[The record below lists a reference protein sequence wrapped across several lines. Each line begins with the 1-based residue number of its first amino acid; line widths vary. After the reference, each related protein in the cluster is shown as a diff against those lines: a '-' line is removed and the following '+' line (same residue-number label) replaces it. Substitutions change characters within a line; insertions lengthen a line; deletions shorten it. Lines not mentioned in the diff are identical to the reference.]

1 MGLFNKLKDILFED
15 EEVEEKEVKKEEKR
29 EKKEAVMEQVK
40 PIAEKIEPQRRVEN
54 PASVAPTREQ
64 SRVQTSSTN
73 SQQPKTNC
81 YNYNNTINE
90 RELFK
95 SDNTF
100 PFPDF
105 DEEEFSSSYS
115 RQQPQQRSKTT
126 TNVLEYE
133 KKKKI
138 EKKYDYG
145 RYERTETREVVEKKK
160 FKPSPIISPVYG
172 ILNEDYKIEDIKDK
186 TEEYASN
193 NLDFN
198 SVRKKA
204 FGDIEALE
212 EAEPKQ
218 TYYEETVTVKLK
230 ENEEEKKQKVKTI
243 DELLEDTA
251 DVEINLEKHNNRVK
265 PEPPKVTEDYEK
277 VDEDLEEIIEPKKSE
292 STNVELE
299 EDDDTLEND
308 LFDLIDSM
316 YDNRED
322 GDY

>member
-15 EEVEEKEVKKEEKR
+15 EEVEEKEVKKEEKK
-29 EKKEAVMEQVK
+29 ESKKVEATR
-40 PIAEKIEPQRRVEN
+40 PIAERIEPQRKIETPVE
-54 PASVAPTREQ
+54 PPVREQ
-64 SRVQTSSTN
+64 PRMSSSSTSSTSTATTSTKSYN
-73 SQQPKTNC
+73 
-81 YNYNNTINE
+81 NYNTVNE
-90 RELFK
+90 RDLFK

-105 DEEEFSSSYS
+105 DEEEFSSSMS
-115 RQQPQQRSKTT
+115 RQQQRSNKST

-186 TEEYASN
+186 TEEYANN

-204 FGDIEALE
+204 FGDIESLE
-212 EAEPKQ
+212 EEPKE
-218 TYYEETVTVKLK
+218 TFYEETVTVKLK
-230 ENEEEKKQKVKTI
+230 ENAEEKKQKVKTI

-251 DVEINLEKHNNRVK
+251 DVEINLDKKKPVK
-265 PEPPKVTEDYEK
+265 SEPKETVEDYEK
-277 VDEDLEEIIEPKKSE
+277 VDEDLEEIIENNKKE
-292 STNVELE
+292 VEDGVSVE
-299 EDDDTLEND
+299 DDDDTLEND

>member
-15 EEVEEKEVKKEEKR
+15 EEVEEKDIKKEEKK
-29 EKKEAVMEQVK
+29 EVKKVEPVK
-40 PIAEKIEPQRRVEN
+40 PIAEKIEPQRRVET
-54 PASVAPTREQ
+54 PAASPVREQ
-64 SRVQTSSTN
+64 TRVNTSSDFSSSSN
-73 SQQPKTNC
+73 SSNVSRS
-81 YNYNNTINE
+81 NYNTLNE
-90 RELFK
+90 RDLFK
-95 SDNTF
+95 SENTF

-105 DEEEFSSSYS
+105 DEEEFSSSVS
-115 RQQPQQRSKTT
+115 RQQQRSSKST

-186 TEEYASN
+186 TEEYANN

-204 FGDIEALE
+204 FGDIESLDE
-212 EAEPKQ
+212 QPKQ

-230 ENEEEKKQKVKTI
+230 ENDEEKKQKVKTI

-251 DVEINLEKHNNRVK
+251 DVEISLEKK
-265 PEPPKVTEDYEK
+265 TPEKVEKKETLDEYEK
-277 VDEDLEEIIEPKKSE
+277 VDEDLEEIIENNKKD
-292 STNVELE
+292 NIDDVE

>member
-1 MGLFNKLKDILFED
+1 MGLFGKIKDILFED
-15 EEVEEKEVKKEEKR
+15 EEVEEKEIKVKEEK
-29 EKKEAVMEQVK
+29 KEIKPEISK
-40 PIAEKIEPQRRVEN
+40 PIAEKIEPQKRIEPIEKRLIKE
-54 PASVAPTREQ
+54 E
-64 SRVQTSSTN
+64 
-73 SQQPKTNC
+73 PKV
-81 YNYNNTINE
+81 NNTNINRDFDNISE
-90 RELFK
+90 RDLFK
-95 SDNTF
+95 SENTF

-105 DEEEFSSSYS
+105 DEEEFSNSMS
-115 RQQPQQRSKTT
+115 RQQRKKTT

-138 EKKYDYG
+138 EKKFDFG
-145 RYERTETREVVEKKK
+145 RYERTETKEVVEKKK

-172 ILNEDYKIEDIKDK
+172 ILNEDYKVEDIKDV
-186 TEEYASN
+186 TDENRNN

-204 FGDIEALE
+204 FGEIEKLE
-212 EAEPKQ
+212 ETPKE

-230 ENEEEKKQKVKTI
+230 ENDEEKKQKVKTI

-251 DVEINLEKHNNRVK
+251 DVEIELDKEKDKRNNAQ
-265 PEPPKVTEDYEK
+265 DYEK
-277 VDEDLEEIIEPKKSE
+277 VEEDLEEIIEPKSHDDNKI
-292 STNVELE
+292 NE

-316 YDNRED
+316 YDSGED

>member
-15 EEVEEKEVKKEEKR
+15 EEIDEKEVKKKE
-29 EKKEAVMEQVK
+29 EKKEVK
-40 PIAEKIEPQRRVEN
+40 KPEIQRPIAEKIEPQRREREVVE
-54 PASVAPTREQ
+54 PVSREQ
-64 SRVQTSSTN
+64 TRVSTPVKEVSVSPSTSSR
-73 SQQPKTNC
+73 
-81 YNYNNTINE
+81 NYNTVNE
-90 RELFK
+90 RDLFK

-105 DEEEFSSSYS
+105 DEEEFSNSMS
-115 RQQPQQRSKTT
+115 RTQTKAKST

-138 EKKYDYG
+138 EKKYDFG

-160 FKPSPIISPVYG
+160 FRPSPIISPVYG

-193 NLDFN
+193 NLDYN

-204 FGDIEALE
+204 FSEVETLE
-212 EAEPKQ
+212 EPKE
-218 TYYEETVTVKLK
+218 TFYEETVTVKLK
-230 ENEEEKKQKVKTI
+230 ENAEEKKQKVKTI

-251 DVEINLEKHNNRVK
+251 DVEISLEKEKPTKVEKTNNIS
-265 PEPPKVTEDYEK
+265 EYTK
-277 VDEDLEEIIEPKKSE
+277 VDEDLEEITDNNKS
-292 STNVELE
+292 SNTNVQLDE
-299 EDDDTLEND
+299 DDTLEND

-316 YDNRED
+316 YDSRED

>member
-1 MGLFNKLKDILFED
+1 MGLFSKIKDILFEA
-15 EEVEEKEVKKEEKR
+15 EEVEEKDIPKKEVKREEKKEEV
-29 EKKEAVMEQVK
+29 AK
-40 PIAEKIEPQRRVEN
+40 PIAERIEPQKRPERVQEV
-54 PASVAPTREQ
+54 PSREQ
-64 SRVQTSSTN
+64 SRVSVSNSASSVAVEST
-73 SQQPKTNC
+73 PK
-81 YNYNNTINE
+81 YNTYNTVNE

-95 SDNTF
+95 SDNTS
-100 PFPDF
+100 PFLDF
-105 DEEEFSSSYS
+105 DEEEFSSSFS
-115 RQQPQQRSKTT
+115 RSVQRPKPS

-138 EKKYDYG
+138 EKKYDFG

-160 FKPSPIISPVYG
+160 FRPSPIISPVYG

-186 TEEYASN
+186 TEEYANN

-204 FGDIEALE
+204 FGDIETLDE
-212 EAEPKQ
+212 EPKQ
-218 TYYEETVTVKLK
+218 TFYEETVTVKLK
-230 ENEEEKKQKVKTI
+230 ENAEDKKQKVKTI

-251 DVEINLEKHNNRVK
+251 DVEISLDKNPQIKEDPLKDK
-265 PEPPKVTEDYEK
+265 KVNDYEK
-277 VDEDLEEIIEPKKSE
+277 VDEDLEEIIDTKKESSPK
-292 STNVELE
+292 LE
-299 EDDDTLEND
+299 EDDDDTLEND

>member
-1 MGLFNKLKDILFED
+1 MGLFSKIKDILFED
-15 EEVEEKEVKKEEKR
+15 EEVEEKEVTKKEEK
-29 EKKEAVMEQVK
+29 KETKVAEPIK
-40 PIAEKIEPQRRVEN
+40 PIAEKIEPQKRVDRVAEAYPREPSRSSISNSNNSSVAVEN
-54 PASVAPTREQ
+54 TK
-64 SRVQTSSTN
+64 SS
-73 SQQPKTNC
+73 
-81 YNYNNTINE
+81 YNTVNE

-95 SDNTF
+95 SENTF

-105 DEEEFSSSYS
+105 DEEEFSSSFS
-115 RQQPQQRSKTT
+115 RQQTKPKSS

-138 EKKYDYG
+138 EKKYDFG

-204 FGDIEALE
+204 FGEVETLE
-212 EAEPKQ
+212 EQPKE
-218 TYYEETVTVKLK
+218 TFYEETVTVKLK
-230 ENEEEKKQKVKTI
+230 ENAEEKKQKVKTI

-251 DVEINLEKHNNRVK
+251 DVEIKLDKK
-265 PEPPKVTEDYEK
+265 PPVEEPQKTTNDYEK
-277 VDEDLEEIIEPKKSE
+277 VDEDLEEIVDTKKDNSPK
-292 STNVELE
+292 LDE

-316 YDNRED
+316 YDEKK
-322 GDY
+322 GE

>member
-1 MGLFNKLKDILFED
+1 MGLFSKIKDILFED
-15 EEVEEKEVKKEEKR
+15 EEVEEKEVTKKEEK
-29 EKKEAVMEQVK
+29 KETKVAEPIK
-40 PIAEKIEPQRRVEN
+40 PIAEKIEPQKRVDRVAEAYPREPSRSSISNSNNSSVAVEN
-54 PASVAPTREQ
+54 TK
-64 SRVQTSSTN
+64 SS
-73 SQQPKTNC
+73 
-81 YNYNNTINE
+81 YNTVNE

-95 SDNTF
+95 SDNTS
-100 PFPDF
+100 PFLDF
-105 DEEEFSSSYS
+105 DEEEFSSSFS
-115 RQQPQQRSKTT
+115 RQTQKPKST

-186 TEEYASN
+186 TEEYANN

-204 FGDIEALE
+204 FGDIEILDE
-212 EAEPKQ
+212 QPKE
-218 TYYEETVTVKLK
+218 TFYEETVTVKLK
-230 ENEEEKKQKVKTI
+230 ENAEDKKQKVKTI

-251 DVEINLEKHNNRVK
+251 DVEISLDKK
-265 PEPPKVTEDYEK
+265 PQAKEEVIKENPISDYEK
-277 VDEDLEEIIEPKKSE
+277 VDEDLEEIIDNNKKDNSPK
-292 STNVELE
+292 LE

>member
-1 MGLFNKLKDILFED
+1 MGLFNKIKDILFED
-15 EEVEEKEVKKEEKR
+15 EEVEETETVKVNNEKKEVKPEVKR
-29 EKKEAVMEQVK
+29 
-40 PIAEKIEPQRRVEN
+40 PIAEKIEPQRRPEVRPEVVREPIRETQQYRE
-54 PASVAPTREQ
+54 PAYEPPKVTRE
-64 SRVQTSSTN
+64 T
-73 SQQPKTNC
+73 
-81 YNYNNTINE
+81 NYNDLSD
-90 RELFK
+90 RDLFK
-95 SDNTF
+95 SENTF

-105 DEEEFSSSYS
+105 DEEEFSSTMN
-115 RQQPQQRSKTT
+115 RQQKKPT

-138 EKKYDYG
+138 EKKYDFG

-160 FKPSPIISPVYG
+160 FRPSPIISPVYG
-172 ILNEDYKIEDIKDK
+172 ILNEDYKVEDIKDV
-186 TEEYASN
+186 TEENRNN

-204 FGDIEALE
+204 FGEVEKLE
-212 EAEPKQ
+212 ETPKE
-218 TYYEETVTVKLK
+218 TFYEETVTVKLK
-230 ENEEEKKQKVKTI
+230 ENDEEKKQKVKTI

-251 DVEINLEKHNNRVK
+251 DVEISLEKNKHNNKEEKTVD
-265 PEPPKVTEDYEK
+265 EYEK
-277 VDEDLEEIIEPKKSE
+277 VDEDLEELIDNNPKEKEKNIE
-292 STNVELE
+292 LD

>member
-1 MGLFNKLKDILFED
+1 MGLFNKIKDILFED
-15 EEVEEKEVKKEEKR
+15 EEIDETETVKVKEEKKEVKPEIKR
-29 EKKEAVMEQVK
+29 
-40 PIAEKIEPQRRVEN
+40 PIAEKIEPQRRPEVRPE
-54 PASVAPTREQ
+54 VVHEQQFREPTYETPKSNRE
-64 SRVQTSSTN
+64 T
-73 SQQPKTNC
+73 
-81 YNYNNTINE
+81 NYNDLSD
-90 RELFK
+90 RDLFK
-95 SDNTF
+95 SENTF

-105 DEEEFSSSYS
+105 DEEEFSTTIN
-115 RQQPQQRSKTT
+115 RQQKKPT

-172 ILNEDYKIEDIKDK
+172 ILNEDYKAEDIKDV
-186 TEEYASN
+186 TEENRNN

-204 FGDIEALE
+204 FGDIEKLDE
-212 EAEPKQ
+212 EPKQ
-218 TYYEETVTVKLK
+218 TFYEETVTVKLK
-230 ENEEEKKQKVKTI
+230 ENDEEKKQKVKTI

-251 DVEINLEKHNNRVK
+251 DVEINVDKNDKKKNTTSENISDELD
-265 PEPPKVTEDYEK
+265 DYEK
-277 VDEDLEEIIEPKKSE
+277 IDEDLEEIIPENKSVQE
-292 STNVELE
+292 GKAVD
-299 EDDDTLEND
+299 EDDDTIEND
-308 LFDLIDSM
+308 LFELIDSM

>member
-1 MGLFNKLKDILFED
+1 MGLFGKIKDILFED
-15 EEVEEKEVKKEEKR
+15 EEVEEKEIKVKEEK
-29 EKKEAVMEQVK
+29 KEIKPEISK
-40 PIAEKIEPQRRVEN
+40 PIAEKIEPQKRIEPIEKRLIKE
-54 PASVAPTREQ
+54 E
-64 SRVQTSSTN
+64 
-73 SQQPKTNC
+73 PKV
-81 YNYNNTINE
+81 NNTNINRDFDNISE
-90 RELFK
+90 RDLFK
-95 SDNTF
+95 SENTF

-105 DEEEFSSSYS
+105 DEEEFSNSMS
-115 RQQPQQRSKTT
+115 RKKKKKTT

-138 EKKYDYG
+138 EKKFDFG
-145 RYERTETREVVEKKK
+145 RYERTETKEVVEKKK

-172 ILNEDYKIEDIKDK
+172 ILNEDYKVEDIKDV
-186 TEEYASN
+186 TDENRNN

-204 FGDIEALE
+204 FGEIEKLE
-212 EAEPKQ
+212 ETPKE

-230 ENEEEKKQKVKTI
+230 ENDEEKKQKVKTI

-251 DVEINLEKHNNRVK
+251 DVEIELDKEKDKRNNAQ
-265 PEPPKVTEDYEK
+265 DYEK
-277 VDEDLEEIIEPKKSE
+277 VEEDLEEIIEPKSHDDNKI
-292 STNVELE
+292 NE

-316 YDNRED
+316 YDSGED

>member
-15 EEVEEKEVKKEEKR
+15 EEVEEPKKEGKKEVK
-29 EKKEAVMEQVK
+29 VEQVR
-40 PIAEKIEPQRRVEN
+40 PIAEKIEPQKKVET
-54 PASVAPTREQ
+54 PAPQPMRETLNQ
-64 SRVQTSSTN
+64 SGSANKTAVNNASSNINNVRKSYGASYNQTS
-73 SQQPKTNC
+73 
-81 YNYNNTINE
+81 E

-95 SDNTF
+95 SENTF

-105 DEEEFSSSYS
+105 DEEEFSSSMT
-115 RQQPQQRSKTT
+115 RQQPKAKS

-186 TEEYASN
+186 TEEYANN

-204 FGDIEALE
+204 FGDIESLE
-212 EAEPKQ
+212 EEPKE
-218 TYYEETVTVKLK
+218 TFYEETVTVKLK
-230 ENEEEKKQKVKTI
+230 ENAEEKKQKVKTI

-251 DVEINLEKHNNRVK
+251 DVKINLDKKNPVK
-265 PEPPKVTEDYEK
+265 SEPKETVEDYEK
-277 VDEDLEEIIEPKKSE
+277 VDEDLEEIIENNKKE
-292 STNVELE
+292 VEDGASVE
-299 EDDDTLEND
+299 DDDDTLEND

>member
-29 EKKEAVMEQVK
+29 EVK
-40 PIAEKIEPQRRVEN
+40 VEPTRPIAEKIEPQRKVET
-54 PASVAPTREQ
+54 PVVPQTPVREQ
-64 SRVQTSSTN
+64 PRVQSVSPSNTQSSRSYNVN
-73 SQQPKTNC
+73 SV
-81 YNYNNTINE
+81 NE

-105 DEEEFSSSYS
+105 DEEEFSSSMS
-115 RQQPQQRSKTT
+115 RQQPPQRSKST

-145 RYERTETREVVEKKK
+145 RYERTETREIVEKKK

-204 FGDIEALE
+204 FGDIESLE
-212 EAEPKQ
+212 EEQPKH

-230 ENEEEKKQKVKTI
+230 ENDEEKKQKVKTI
-243 DELLEDTA
+243 YELLEDTA
-251 DVEINLEKHNNRVK
+251 DVEINLEKRTPIKQQEEINNVD
-265 PEPPKVTEDYEK
+265 DYEK
-277 VDEDLEEIIEPKKSE
+277 VDEDLEEIIDKNNVDS

-299 EDDDTLEND
+299 EDDDDTLEND